1 MTPATRDRLL
11 AGALAAVT
19 VLVFLPSLQNGFVN
33 YDDPEYVLDNPPVR
47 AGLTASSVV
56 WAFTAAHSANWH
68 PLTWLS
74 HMLDVELWGL
84 APSGHHLTSVLLHA
98 AAATLLFDVLRRMTG
113 DAWRSL
119 LVATVFALHPLR
131 VESVAWVSERKDV
144 LAAFWWMVG
153 LWAYW
158 WYVTRPSLG
167 RYLLV
172 ALAFVAGL
180 LAKPMVVTFPAALL
194 LLDVWP
200 LRRPWSTRLVAEKG
214 PLLVLS
220 LAASVVTFV
229 VQRDAGA
236 MVTLEG
242 LPLGTR
248 IANAAVA
255 YATYL
260 WLSLWPSGLA
270 VFHPPR
276 TVSPVE
282 VAGAGALLVAVT
294 ALALWQAR
302 IRPWLAIGWLW
313 FVGTLVPVIGIVKV
327 GDQALA
333 DRFTYLPQIGLLLM
347 AAWSLSAAWVT
358 PVTAVAAVACALL
371 TMRQLAVWRDSV
383 TLFTHT
389 VAVSPDNY
397 LAETNLGAALLERG
411 RAGDALPHL
420 RRGIVLAPTYAKV
433 HVSLGAALAATG
445 DGGGALA
452 AYAEAERLAP
462 DSASPRFNAG
472 LVLAAQGRLDEAVTR
487 YREAI
492 ARDPQHV
499 NARIGLGMALA
510 AQGRLDEAVR
520 AYEAALALRSDD
532 AAAHGSLAMALDGM
546 GRHDEAIA
554 QHRAAIALA
563 PDHPGAR
570 YNLAASFAAAGRT
583 DDAIATLREA
593 LVLQPDWPE
602 ARADLAALEAQS
614 RGTAP

>member
-1 MTPATRDRLL
+1 MTTATRDRLL
-11 AGALAAVT
+11 AGALAAAT
-19 VLVFLPSLQNGFVN
+19 VLVYLPSLQHGFVN
-33 YDDPEYVLDNPPVR
+33 YDDNEYVLDNPPVR
-47 AGLTASSVV
+47 AGLTASGVV

-74 HMLDVELWGL
+74 HMVDVELWGL

-131 VESVAWVSERKDV
+131 VESVAWVAERKDV

-158 WYVTRPSLG
+158 WYVTRPSAG
-167 RYLLV
+167 RYALV

-200 LRRPWSTRLVAEKG
+200 LRRPWSARLVVEKL
-214 PLLVLS
+214 PLLALS
-220 LAASVVTFV
+220 VAASVVTFV

-236 MVTLEG
+236 MATLEG
-242 LPLGTR
+242 LPLGER
-248 IANAAVA
+248 IANAIVA

-260 WLSLWPSGLA
+260 RLTVWPSGLA
-270 VFHPPR
+270 VFYPR
-276 TVSPVE
+276 RPLSPVT
-282 VAGAGALLVAVT
+282 VGGAAALLVAVT
-294 ALALWQAR
+294 ALASWQAR
-302 IRPWLAIGWLW
+302 VRPWLAVGWLW

-347 AAWSLSAAWVT
+347 AAWSLSAAWVM
-358 PVTAVAAVACALL
+358 PVTAVATVACALL
-371 TMRQLAVWRDSV
+371 TMRQQAIWRDSV

-389 VAVSPDNY
+389 AAVAPDNY
-397 LAETNLGAALLERG
+397 IAETNLGAALLERG
-411 RAGDALPHL
+411 RADEALPHL
-420 RRGIVLAPTYAKV
+420 RRGQALAPAYAKV

-445 DGGGALA
+445 DGAGALA
-452 AYAEAERLAP
+452 AYAEAARLAP
-462 DSASPRFNAG
+462 DSASPPFNAG
-472 LVLAAQGRLDEAVTR
+472 LVLAAQGRLDEAVAR

-499 NARIGLGMALA
+499 NARIGLGMVLA
-510 AQGRLDEAVR
+510 AQGRLDDAVR
-520 AYEAALALRSDD
+520 EYEAALAVAPDD
-532 AAAHGSLAMALDGM
+532 AAAHGSLALALDAL
-546 GRHDEAIA
+546 GRHEQAIA
-554 QHRAAIALA
+554 QHRTAVALA
-563 PDHPGAR
+563 PAQPFAR
-570 YNLAASFAAAGRT
+570 YNLAASYAAAGRT
-583 DDAIATLREA
+583 DEAIATLREA
-593 LVLQPDWPE
+593 LVLQPNWPE

-614 RGTAP
+614 HGASP